1 MYAVL
6 LSACASTIQKT
17 VGMKCEGNCING
29 KGTWIFPNGDKYIGE
44 FKNRKCFVKG
54 NWIFSNRDNYFGEQ
68 KNCLPNR
75 KGTLTL
81 ANGDKKVEEWKKGKF
96 VK

>member
-1 MYAVL
+1 M
-6 LSACASTIQKT
+6 
-17 VGMKCEGNCING
+17 GIN
-29 KGTWIFPNGDKYIGE
+29 KYIGE
-44 FKNRKCFVKG
+44 FKNRKCFGKG